1 MFFKFLNTNQ
11 SMMKKFFLLLQLS
24 IINYQLLIAQQPSSQ
39 PTNLVFNSVKPYNF
53 ILSFTPS
60 TADGFLILK
69 STHPI
74 TDIPV
79 DGTTYQKGQG
89 LTTCKVMNSN
99 AGTSF
104 QVREVVERTK
114 YYFKIFAYNGSGGS
128 INYLL
133 SNPLTDSVITPAA
146 DAGNYFQGIDST
158 SASFIADLHYLIN
171 NHTMQTY
178 TPGYANLLM
187 PSIYVRDTIGG
198 QEVINCEYSG
208 ETTVYTPPFGFVAT
222 DYNREHV
229 LCKSWMQTAAI
240 FVANNLINYA
250 EGADYYN
257 LLLSRS
263 VPNVKRS
270 NNPLGIVVN
279 QSWTYGSCKYGTD
292 NTGNNVFEPRADRKG
307 DAARAMMSEMVCYDG
322 LSGGWGLNELL
333 SQAYQQDQNILKLWN
348 QQDPPDKFERTKNA
362 CINSVQHNRNPFID
376 HPGWATCIN
385 FDSLIKTNLCG
396 AASGVEQ
403 IFAEASV
410 RIFPNPAS
418 QIFNL
423 EIETLEFSDVE
434 ISVFDMYG
442 RRILQSKI
450 TEPKTT
456 FDLSKAEAGNYLL
469 HISLNGQSAV
479 RKLLVIR

>member
-1 MFFKFLNTNQ
+1 
-11 SMMKKFFLLLQLS
+11 MKKIFFLLQLS
-24 IINYQLLIAQQPSSQ
+24 ITFSHFAIAQQPTSQ

-69 STHPI
+69 STQPI
-74 TDIPV
+74 TDVPV
-79 DGTTYQKGQG
+79 DGTTYEKGQG
-89 LTTCKVMNSN
+89 LTSCKVVNTS

-104 QVREVVERTK
+104 TVREVLERTK
-114 YYFKIFAYNGSGGS
+114 YYFKIFAFNGSGGS
-128 INYLL
+128 INYLQI
-133 SNPLTDSVITPAA
+133 NPLTDSVTTPAA
-146 DAGNYFQGIDST
+146 DAGNYYQSIDST
-158 SASFIADLHYLIN
+158 SPSFIADLHDLIN
-171 NHTMQTY
+171 NHTQLTY
-178 TPGYANLLM
+178 TPGYANSLM
-187 PSIYVRDTIGG
+187 PIMYERDTVGG
-198 QEVINCEYSG
+198 QEAINCEYSG
-208 ETTVYTPPFGFVAT
+208 ETTIYTPPFAFVAA

-240 FVANNLINYA
+240 YGASNLIDYA

-257 LLLSRS
+257 LLLTRS

-279 QSWTYGSCKYGTD
+279 QTWSYGSSKYGTD

-307 DAARAMMSEMVCYDG
+307 DAARNMMYEMVCYDG

-376 HPGWATCIN
+376 HPQWATCIN

-403 IFAEASV
+403 VFSDAAI
-410 RIFPNPAS
+410 RLFPNPAS
-418 QIFNL
+418 QIFNI
-423 EIETLEFSDVE
+423 EIETADFHEAEVA
-434 ISVFDMYG
+434 VFDMYG
-442 RRILQSKI
+442 RKILQSII
-450 TEPKTT
+450 TEPKAS
-456 FDLSKAEAGNYLL
+456 FDLANVEAGNYLL
-469 HISLNGQSAV
+469 YLAINHQTAIK
-479 RKLLVIR
+479 KLVVIH

>member
-1 MFFKFLNTNQ
+1 
-11 SMMKKFFLLLQLS
+11 MKKLFFFLFVS
-24 IINYQLLIAQQPSSQ
+24 IGFNHVSIAQQPVSQ
-39 PTNLVFNSVKPYNF
+39 PTNMVFNTVKPYNF

-69 STHPI
+69 STQPI
-74 TDIPV
+74 TDVPV

-89 LTTCKVMNSN
+89 LTTCKVMNTS

-104 QVREVVERTK
+104 SVREVLERTK

-128 INYLL
+128 INYLQA
-133 SNPLTDSVITPAA
+133 NPLTDSITTPAA
-146 DAGNYFQGIDST
+146 DAGNYYQNIDSL
-158 SASFIADLHYLIN
+158 SANFIADLHDLIN

-187 PSIYVRDTIGG
+187 PFIYERDTIGG
-198 QEVINCEYSG
+198 QEAINCEYSG
-208 ETTVYTPPFGFVAT
+208 ETTVYTPPFGFVAA

-240 FVANNLINYA
+240 YGASNLIDYA

-257 LLLSRS
+257 LLLTRS

-279 QSWTYGSCKYGTD
+279 QTWSYGSSKYGTD
-292 NTGNNVFEPRADRKG
+292 NTGNNVFEPKADRKG
-307 DAARAMMSEMVCYDG
+307 DAARAMMYEMICYDG

-376 HPGWATCIN
+376 HPQWASCIN

-396 AASGVEQ
+396 AASGIEQ
-403 IFAEASV
+403 VFPDAAI
-410 RIFPNPAS
+410 RLFPNPAS

-423 EIETLEFSDVE
+423 EIETAEFHEAEVA
-434 ISVFDMYG
+434 VFDMYG
-442 RRILQSKI
+442 RKILVSKI
-450 TEPKTT
+450 TEAKTS
-456 FDLSKAEAGNYLL
+456 FDLSKVEAGNYLL
-469 HISLNGQSAV
+469 YLSINHQTAV
-479 RKLLVIR
+479 KKLTVVH